1 MRNTLLNQL
10 VRYLAIQYE
19 KGPGGWV
26 SKGEITRT
34 VWRDKRG
41 IAYLP
46 DTVGRALRSAEE
58 SSKIAV
64 KYEGKNTLYKWLPE
78 HVRGSYIPTS
88 DRPVGAEGTLF
99 RKGDYQVSLP
109 L

>member
-1 MRNTLLNQL
+1 MRNTLVNQL
-10 VRYLAIQYE
+10 VAYLFRHYE
-19 KGPGGWV
+19 KGAGGWI
-26 SKGEITRT
+26 SKGEITRM

-46 DTVGRALRSAEE
+46 DTVGRSLRSAEE

-64 KYEGKNTLYKWLPE
+64 KYEGKNTLYKWLPH
-78 HVRGSYIPTS
+78 HVRASYIPTS
-88 DRPVGAEGTLF
+88 VRPVGAENTLF

-109 L
+109 K